1 VCVFGFVAFG
11 DGGGGGRG
19 GFAPRFEVGG
29 GEWGESGGGGFGA
42 GTQPEGFQ
50 ESEGAEAFE
59 APRFGVGWGGRHG
72 RQWDF
77 GERRGLV
84 SRERGRRE
92 GVAEWFGW
100 GRDGTAGEVD
110 EYGCVAE
117 GLKVGC
123 VVLDRGCGSVGGGGS
138 VDDVEEGARGCAGVR
153 DGGAAA
159 GQGRATGV

>member
-1 VCVFGFVAFG
+1 VFGY
-11 DGGGGGRG
+11 GGGGGRG
-19 GFAPRFEVGG
+19 GFVPRFGDGG
-29 GEWGESGGGGFGA
+29 GEWGERGRGRFGA
-42 GTQPEGFQ
+42 GMQPEGF
-50 ESEGAEAFE
+50 EGSEGAETFE

-72 RQWDF
+72 RQWGF

-92 GVAEWFGW
+92 GIGEWFGW
-100 GRDGTAGEVD
+100 GREGTAGEVD

-117 GLKVGC
+117 GLNVGC
-123 VVLDRGCGSVGGGGS
+123 VVLDRGCGSVGGGRS

-159 GQGRATGV
+159 GQGRARGV